1 MKRNTFICSSES
13 KKQISRI
20 AEMKREENEERE
32 KKKRRIDF
40 ARETI
45 ALYKNA
51 DENGL
56 LGLNEVPPSEVPSS
70 EEDIHKTPHKNFNEI
85 LDRMA
90 QDVGLSDDKF
100 DEMLDFIA
108 QGTVVTDNKFDE
120 MIDTMAS
127 HVSSFKKSTLQLST
141 LDFICNKCEDGK
153 RALNTRWFIMWL
165 YQHDSNIAS
174 QYRLS
179 TIENFADTIL
189 AEIVGKNF
197 LVLNEIILQ
206 DTQYVE
212 LLSLLEKYGIKQCQ
226 SYCND
231 CNAFF
236 AFINHLYCIPIKGDM
251 THTPI
256 SAVDFICRPLEN
268 GIRRVDVLA
277 LIKWVFQH
285 KPVINKEAKDRNN
298 ELQFTRAVFTEIIR
312 QTGMIGKNPITS
324 NKYVKEFIV
333 LRAFEFD
340 LMSSIFEKHGIPI
353 RQCFKQRCILCNAL
367 FASINRL
374 DCIHKKQF
382 TCCGPSSNIKE
393 SA

>member
-1 MKRNTFICSSES
+1 MCSSES
-13 KKQISRI
+13 KKQIARV

-32 KKKRRIDF
+32 KKKRRIDS
-40 ARETI
+40 ARNII
-45 ALYKNA
+45 ALYKNV

-56 LGLNEVPPSEVPSS
+56 LWTNEVPSAEVPSAEVPSAEVPS
-70 EEDIHKTPHKNFNEI
+70 EEDIHKTPHKNFFNEI
-85 LDRMA
+85 LDLMA
-90 QDVGLSDDKF
+90 QDVVLPDDKF

-108 QGTVVTDNKFDE
+108 QGNVVTDNKFDV
-120 MIDTMAS
+120 ILDTMATQ
-127 HVSSFKKSTLQLST
+127 VSSFKKST
-141 LDFICNKCEDGK
+141 LDFICNKCDDGK
-153 RALNTRWFIMWL
+153 RVLNTRWFIMWL
-165 YQHDSNIAS
+165 YQHYSNIAL
-174 QYRLS
+174 QYRFS

-189 AEIVGKNF
+189 AEIVGENL
-197 LVLNEIILQ
+197 LVLKEIILQ

-236 AFINHLYCIPIKGDM
+236 AFTNHLYCIPVKGVT

-256 SAVDFICRPLEN
+256 SAIDFICRPLEN
-268 GIRRVDVLA
+268 GNRRVDVLA

-285 KPVINKEAKDRNN
+285 KPVINENAQHRNN
-298 ELQFTRAVFTEIIR
+298 ELQFTNAVFTEIIS
-312 QTGMIGKNPITS
+312 QSGMNGKNPITS
-324 NKYVKEFIV
+324 NKYVKEFVV

-353 RQCFKQRCILCNAL
+353 RQCFEKRCILCNAF

-382 TCCGPSSNIKE
+382 TRGPSSNTK
-393 SA
+393 